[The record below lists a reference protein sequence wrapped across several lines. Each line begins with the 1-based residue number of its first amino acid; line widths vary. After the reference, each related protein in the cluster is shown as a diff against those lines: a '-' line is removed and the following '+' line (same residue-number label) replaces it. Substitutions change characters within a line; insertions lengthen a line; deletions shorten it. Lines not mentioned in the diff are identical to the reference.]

1 MQINKKRIVIVGGG
15 PAGLFTALLLSDKYN
30 VTLFEKE
37 KTVGRKFLV
46 AGKGGFNLS
55 NNASEDKL
63 ISMYSPANFLDVSL
77 KTFGSNELRSLL
89 ESLGIETFVG
99 SSNRV
104 FPKKGVKPIEVL
116 NAITKELNSKGVV
129 IKLGYKLLDIQD
141 DSVLFESGSI
151 EESVSFDYCV
161 LALGGA
167 SWSKTGSDGKWTEL
181 FVDKGLNLKPFQSSN
196 CGVNISWEECF
207 IRFHEGKPIKNIA
220 LHVGDLKVKG
230 ELMITKYGIEGNA
243 VYPIVKEVREELNKK
258 HESVLYIDL
267 KPNNTKEQLL
277 GKIKHAGP
285 KDFAKNLKIG
295 VVEKSLLKNYLTKEE
310 FYDHEKFVEMLKHLP
325 LKVDSLRPV
334 EESISTV
341 GGVDVSELDKDFG
354 LNSYPKIYA
363 IGEMVDWDAPTGG
376 FLLQGCFSMANK
388 VAENL
393 NNKLS
398 H

>member
-1 MQINKKRIVIVGGG
+1 VQINKKRIVIVGGG

-181 FVDKGLNLKPFQSSN
+181 FVDKGLNLKPFQSS
-196 CGVNISWEECF
+196 
-207 IRFHEGKPIKNIA
+207 
-220 LHVGDLKVKG
+220 
-230 ELMITKYGIEGNA
+230 
-243 VYPIVKEVREELNKK
+243 
-258 HESVLYIDL
+258 
-267 KPNNTKEQLL
+267 
-277 GKIKHAGP
+277 
-285 KDFAKNLKIG
+285 
-295 VVEKSLLKNYLTKEE
+295 
-310 FYDHEKFVEMLKHLP
+310 
-325 LKVDSLRPV
+325 
-334 EESISTV
+334 
-341 GGVDVSELDKDFG
+341 
-354 LNSYPKIYA
+354 
-363 IGEMVDWDAPTGG
+363 
-376 FLLQGCFSMANK
+376 
-388 VAENL
+388 
-393 NNKLS
+393 
-398 H
+398 